1 MKIVICGAGIV
12 GSAIAT
18 YLAQEGN
25 DVTIVDQDPDKV
37 QRVTEH
43 ADLAAVVGVASHP
56 DILQQAGL
64 ADAEL
69 IIAVTDSD
77 EINMV
82 ACQVSHTIFETP
94 NRIARVRANAYLSPA
109 AKMLYSP
116 DHLPIDHII
125 SPELE
130 VSRSVSRQL
139 RLPGAFD
146 VKDMGGGRIRLIG
159 VQCDEQC
166 PILATPIRHLTNLF
180 PDLNMTIVALIRS
193 GRVIISRD
201 GSDMM
206 EAGDRVYFVCDA
218 DHTERA
224 MASFGHT
231 ENEASSVVIAGG
243 GNIGLLLAED
253 IEKGFG
259 QTESVIIELHKEQA
273 RHLAEQ
279 LGQTSVVCGDTLDAD
294 ILKEAGVPTT
304 DTFVSVSNDDEV
316 NILSAL
322 LAKRMGAR
330 HTVALVNMPGFVPL
344 ISALG
349 VDAVINPPQTT
360 ISSVLEHVRRGRIV
374 DVHSLVEGLGEVLE
388 AEALATSPLVG
399 QPLRKSRIPKGVVIG
414 AVLRGERVI
423 PARGDTVIEAGDR
436 VIVFARQGKSRQAES
451 ILSAKQDFFG

>member
-1 MKIVICGAGIV
+1 
-12 GSAIAT
+12 
-18 YLAQEGN
+18 
-25 DVTIVDQDPDKV
+25 
-37 QRVTEH
+37 
-43 ADLAAVVGVASHP
+43 
-56 DILQQAGL
+56 
-64 ADAEL
+64 
-69 IIAVTDSD
+69 
-77 EINMV
+77 
-82 ACQVSHTIFETP
+82 
-94 NRIARVRANAYLSPA
+94 
-109 AKMLYSP
+109 MLYSP
-116 DHLPIDHII
+116 DNLPIDHII

-159 VQCDEQC
+159 VLCDENC
-166 PILATPIRHLTNLF
+166 PVLATPYPASDQFVPGFEYDDCCAYPFRAG
-180 PDLNMTIVALIRS
+180 DYS
-193 GRVIISRD
+193 GMD

-218 DHTERA
+218 EHTERA

-259 QTESVIIELHKEQA
+259 QTDSVIIELHKEQA

-279 LGQTSVVCGDTLDAD
+279 LSQTSVVCGDTLDAD

-349 VDAVINPPQTT
+349 VDAVINPPQIT

-451 ILSAKQDFFG
+451 ILNAKQDFFG